1 MTDIA
6 LDQGGFYPSPLT
18 GWYRERPFK
27 VALVGSLLVH
37 AALIA
42 AVPGFRA
49 VVIEV
54 PQVLNVE
61 ILKEELPQPV
71 VPAPVRRQPELRPEV
86 VQAPPVVEPLPPPV
100 AEPLA
105 PPPVLEKP
113 AIRPEPKVRQPE
125 PVVSPPDP
133 VVRSPEPVVR
143 QPAPDVPPAPKTEV
157 IQMIP
162 RPEQRPD
169 PVVVPK
175 PVPQPAPNLEPRA
188 QVQPESP
195 VPRVAP
201 PPQPALTVQPQIAA
215 VTPPQKHAPQPKSP
229 VPRVAPPP
237 QPAPTVQPQIAA
249 VTPPQ
254 RDAPQPAV
262 PQASVQAPAVVAPAP
277 PVQAARTEPAAER
290 TLTSSYEKS
299 LADLIKRHEK
309 YPDRARRQGW
319 QGTAVVGLSLSADG
333 KVKDISI
340 IESSGRDILD
350 EAALN
355 MVRRASPLPRAPE
368 GLRGTARTVRVPIV
382 FKLQDS

>member
-1 MTDIA
+1 MTDIV
-6 LDQGGFYPSPLT
+6 LDQGAFFPSPLT

-61 ILKEELPQPV
+61 ILKEKLPQPV
-71 VPAPVRRQPELRPEV
+71 VPAPVRRQPEPRPEV
-86 VQAPPVVEPLPPPV
+86 VQPPPMVEPPPMV
-100 AEPLA
+100 KPLA
-105 PPPVLEKP
+105 PPPPVVEKP
-113 AIRPEPKVRQPE
+113 VIRPEPKVRQPE
-125 PVVSPPDP
+125 SVVSPPDP
-133 VVRSPEPVVR
+133 VVPEPVMRPPVVR
-143 QPAPDVPPAPKTEV
+143 QPAPDVPLAPKTEV
-157 IQMIP
+157 IQIP

-175 PVPQPAPNLEPRA
+175 VVVPKPDLQPTPNLEPRA

-201 PPQPALTVQPQIAA
+201 PPQPA
-215 VTPPQKHAPQPKSP
+215 
-229 VPRVAPPP
+229 
-237 QPAPTVQPQIAA
+237 PTIQPQIAA

-254 RDAPQPAV
+254 RDAPQPAI

-299 LADLIKRHEK
+299 LADLIKRQET

-319 QGTAVVGLSLSADG
+319 QGTAVVGLSLSAEG
-333 KVKDISI
+333 KVMDISI

-368 GLRGTARTVRVPIV
+368 GLRGTERTVRVPIV
-382 FKLQDS
+382 FKLQNS

>member
-71 VPAPVRRQPELRPEV
+71 VPAPVRRQPELRPEA
-86 VQAPPVVEPLPPPV
+86 VQPPPVVEPLPPPV
-100 AEPLA
+100 AETLA
-105 PPPVLEKP
+105 LPPVIEKP
-113 AIRPEPKVRQPE
+113 VIRPEPKVRQPE
-125 PVVSPPDP
+125 PVVSAPDP
-133 VVRSPEPVVR
+133 VVRQLEPVVR
-143 QPAPDVPPAPKTEV
+143 QPAPDAPPAPKTEV
-157 IQMIP
+157 IQMLP

-175 PVPQPAPNLEPRA
+175 PDPQPAPNLEPRA
-188 QVQPESP
+188 QVQPE
-195 VPRVAP
+195 
-201 PPQPALTVQPQIAA
+201 
-215 VTPPQKHAPQPKSP
+215 SP

-262 PQASVQAPAVVAPAP
+262 PQASVKAPAVVAPAP

-333 KVKDISI
+333 KVMDISI

-368 GLRGTARTVRVPIV
+368 GLRGTERTVRVPIV

>member
-6 LDQGGFYPSPLT
+6 LDQEGFYPSPLT

-61 ILKEELPQPV
+61 ILKEELSQPVVPVPVRRQLEPRIEELRKEEIVQPPPVIEPPPPQPV
-71 VPAPVRRQPELRPEV
+71 VEQ
-86 VQAPPVVEPLPPPV
+86 
-100 AEPLA
+100 
-105 PPPVLEKP
+105 PVL
-113 AIRPEPKVRQPE
+113 RPEPKRVERQPEPRLRQPE
-125 PVVSPPDP
+125 PVVRP
-133 VVRSPEPVVR
+133 PEPVVR
-143 QPAPDVPPAPKTEV
+143 QPVPDVPP
-157 IQMIP
+157 IP
-162 RPEQRPD
+162 RTEIIQAVPRAEQKPEL
-169 PVVVPK
+169 VVPK
-175 PVPQPAPNLEPRA
+175 PEPLPSPTAEPRPEPL
-188 QVQPESP
+188 VEVRPESP
-195 VPRVAP
+195 
-201 PPQPALTVQPQIAA
+201 L
-215 VTPPQKHAPQPKSP
+215 
-229 VPRVAPPP
+229 PRVAPPP
-237 QPAPTVQPQIAA
+237 QPAPTVQPQIAV

-254 RDAPQPAV
+254 RDTPQPSV
-262 PQASVQAPAVVAPAP
+262 PQASAQAPAVVAPAP

-333 KVKDISI
+333 KVMDISI

-368 GLRGTARTVRVPIV
+368 GLRGTERTVRVPIV